1 MICRLEICIFSL
13 CFTRKATMIYLAP
26 LQGFTDF
33 VFRRVYAETFEG
45 VDRFF
50 IPYIAVQGSDILRK
64 YEREVLPANNDPNKA
79 IPQILVKDE
88 QETAFL
94 LSRLADYGYTEVNLN
109 LGCPYPMVTNR
120 GRGAALLENPAAL
133 EKILNTACSRFALKL
148 SVKLRVGVHNTGP
161 LQHIVPVLNAFPL
174 SEVILHP
181 RTAKQLYKGGLSD
194 EAFDFVAK
202 HLQHSLVF
210 NGDVFS
216 TDDFKQRSKQFPT
229 VTNWMLGRGILM
241 NAFLP
246 AQIKGSC
253 FTEEEQRS
261 KLRQFHD
268 RVWEIYLQNADN
280 PGNALNKQKQFWQYF
295 SFHFL
300 QQRRVFKSIK
310 KLKSADGLA
319 SLAARII
326 QTEPLNGNV

>member
-1 MICRLEICIFSL
+1 MICRLEISIFNA
-13 CFTRKATMIYLAP
+13 CFSRKGTMIYLAP

-33 VFRRVYAETFEG
+33 VFRKMYAEIFEG

-50 IPYIAVQGSDILRK
+50 IPYITVHHAEILRK
-64 YEREVLPANNDPNKA
+64 YEREILPENNDRNTA

-94 LSRLADYGYTEVNLN
+94 LSRLADYGYSEVNLN

-133 EKILNTACSRFALKL
+133 EKILDVACSRFALKL
-148 SVKLRVGVHNTGP
+148 SVKLRIGLHNSEP

-194 EAFDFVAK
+194 EAFGFAAK
-202 HLQHSLVF
+202 HVQHILVF

-216 TDDFKQRSKQFPT
+216 TEDFFRRSEQFPT
-229 VTNWMLGRGILM
+229 VQNWMLGRGILM

-246 AQIKGSC
+246 AQLKGRC

-261 KLRQFHD
+261 KLQQFHA
-268 RVWEIYLQNADN
+268 RVWEIHLQNADN
-280 PGNALNKQKQFWQYF
+280 GGNALNKLKQFWLYF
-295 SFHFL
+295 SYHFSE
-300 QQRRVFKSIK
+300 QRHVFKSIK

-319 SLAARII
+319 PLAARII
-326 QTEPLNGNV
+326 QTEALSSNI